1 MRLAKELEA
10 PEVVTID
17 TGSAPRIIHFG
28 EDFLLEDL
36 PVGTRVIYPRQPMA
50 GLPNPRAAIR
60 WALHHPLECDP
71 LPAQLR
77 PGMKV
82 TIAIDDLSVPLPQ
95 MARPDLRQTM
105 LEILLEMLADHG
117 VDDVHIIIAIALHRK
132 MTAAEVER
140 MVGLKVFREFW
151 PDRLYHHDAEDPS
164 MMVELGRTRHGEPV
178 RINRRAAESDLLIY
192 ANVNF
197 VPMNGGHKSIGV
209 GLTDYEG
216 LKANHNPHAIRES
229 WSYMDPKGPSE
240 LHRSIDRIGK
250 IVEQH
255 VNVFKIE
262 TAINNRMY
270 GAGMEFLAKNEDDFT
285 ETDRLKFQALK
296 WTLSRTPRALR
307 REVFMRVP
315 APYELIAVYAGK
327 TEAVHDKI
335 LEKSYEQY
343 AVKVQGQADILIHGI
358 PFISPYNVNSKALN
372 PLLVQ
377 VMGLGYLFNLY
388 RGRPLVKK
396 GGVLILAHPCT
407 DDFDTE
413 HHPSYVEFFY
423 RVLTE
428 TRDATVHQHKY
439 EEEFAKNPA
448 YIEMYRRGHAYHG
461 VHPLYMWYWGEN
473 GRQHVGKVI
482 VVGAENEHVPRI
494 LGWERADTLAEAIAM
509 ARAEMG
515 RSAQITMVHNAP
527 VVLADVE

>member
-17 TGSAPRIIHFG
+17 KGSAPRILHYG

-36 PVGTRVIYPRQPMA
+36 PVGTRVIYPKQPIA

-60 WALHHPLECDP
+60 WALNHPLGCDP
-71 LPAQLR
+71 LPAQLK

-82 TIAIDDLSVPLPQ
+82 TIAIDDISLPLPQ
-95 MARPDLRQTM
+95 MQRPDLRQTM

-117 VDDVHIIIAIALHRK
+117 VEDVHIIIAIALHRK

-140 MVGLKVFREFW
+140 AVGPKVFRAHW
-151 PDRLYHHDAEDPS
+151 PETLYHHDAEDPDG
-164 MMVELGRTRHGEPV
+164 MVELGKTRHGEPV
-178 RINRRAAESDLLIY
+178 RINRRAAESDLIIY
-192 ANVNF
+192 ANINF
-197 VPMNGGHKSIGV
+197 VPMNGGHKSVGV
-209 GLTDYEG
+209 GLTDYKG
-216 LKANHNPHAIRES
+216 LKANHNPKAIRES

-240 LHRSIDRIGK
+240 LHRSFNRIGSFAEK
-250 IVEQH
+250 H
-255 VNVFKIE
+255 LNVFKIE
-262 TAINNRMY
+262 TAVNNRMY
-270 GAGMEFLAKNEDDFT
+270 QGPMEFLGKNEDDFT
-285 ETDRLKFQALK
+285 ESDRLKFQALK
-296 WTLSRTPRALR
+296 WTLSKTPKALR

-315 APYELIAVYAGK
+315 AGYELIAVYAGK
-327 TEAVHDKI
+327 TEPVHDRI
-335 LEKSYEQY
+335 LEKSYDQY
-343 AVKVQGQADILIHGI
+343 AVQVQGQADILIHGV
-358 PFISPYNVNSKALN
+358 PFITPYNVNSTAMN

-396 GGVLILAHPCT
+396 GGVLILTHPCT
-407 DDFDTE
+407 DAFDTN
-413 HHPSYVEFFY
+413 HHPSYVEFFHK
-423 RVLTE
+423 VLAE
-428 TRDATVHQHKY
+428 TRDATIHSERY
-439 EEEFAKNPA
+439 EEDFATNPA
-448 YIEMYRRGHAYHG
+448 YIEMYRRGNAFHG

-482 VVGAENEHVPRI
+482 VVGADNAHVPRI
-494 LGWERADTLAEAIAM
+494 MGWERASTLAEAIAM
-509 ARAEMG
+509 ARSEMG

>member
-17 TGSAPRIIHFG
+17 KGSAPRILHYG

-36 PVGTRVIYPRQPMA
+36 PVGTRVIYPKQPIA

-60 WALHHPLECDP
+60 WALNHPLGCDP
-71 LPAQLR
+71 LPAQLK

-82 TIAIDDLSVPLPQ
+82 TIAIDDISLPLPQ
-95 MARPDLRQTM
+95 MQRPDLRQTM

-117 VDDVHIIIAIALHRK
+117 VEDVHIIIAIALHRK

-140 MVGLKVFREFW
+140 AVGPKVFRAHW
-151 PDRLYHHDAEDPS
+151 PETLYHHDAEDPDG
-164 MMVELGRTRHGEPV
+164 MVELGKTRHGEPV

-192 ANVNF
+192 ANINF
-197 VPMNGGHKSIGV
+197 VPMNGGHKSVGV
-209 GLTDYEG
+209 GLTDYKG
-216 LKANHNPHAIRES
+216 LKANHNPHAIRGS

-240 LHRSIDRIGK
+240 LHRSFDRIGSFAEK
-250 IVEQH
+250 H
-255 VNVFKIE
+255 LNVFKIE
-262 TAINNRMY
+262 TAVNNRMY
-270 GAGMEFLAKNEDDFT
+270 QGPMEFLGKNEDDFT
-285 ETDRLKFQALK
+285 EADRLKFQALK
-296 WTLSRTPRALR
+296 WTLSKTPKSLR

-315 APYELIAVYAGK
+315 AGYELIAVHAGK
-327 TEAVHDKI
+327 TEPVHDRI
-335 LEKSYEQY
+335 LEKSYDQY
-343 AVKVQGQADILIHGI
+343 AVQVQGQADILIHGI
-358 PFISPYNVNSKALN
+358 PFISPYNANSTALN

-396 GGVLILAHPCT
+396 GGVLILTHPCS
-407 DDFDTE
+407 DAFDTN
-413 HHPSYVEFFY
+413 HHPSYVEFFHK
-423 RVLTE
+423 VLTE
-428 TRDATVHQHKY
+428 TRDATIHSEKY
-439 EEEFAKNPA
+439 EEDFATNPA
-448 YIEMYRRGHAYHG
+448 YIEMYRRGNAFHG

-482 VVGAENEHVPRI
+482 VVGADNAHVPRI
-494 LGWERADTLAEAIAM
+494 LGWERASTLAEAIAM
-509 ARAEMG
+509 ARSEMG

-527 VVLADVE
+527 IVLADVE

>member
-1 MRLAKELEA
+1 MRLIRALDA

-17 TGSAPRIIHFG
+17 TGSAPRIIHHG

-36 PVGTRVIYPRQPMA
+36 PVGTRVIYPKQPIA

-60 WALHHPLECDP
+60 WALHHPLGCDP

-82 TIAIDDLSVPLPQ
+82 TIAIDDISLPLPQ
-95 MARPDLRQTM
+95 MQRPDLRQTM

-140 MVGLKVFREFW
+140 AVGPKVFRTHW
-151 PDRLYHHDAEDPS
+151 PDTLYHHDAEDPEG
-164 MMVELGRTRHGEPV
+164 MVELGTTCHGEPV

-192 ANVNF
+192 ANINF
-197 VPMNGGHKSIGV
+197 VPMNGGHKSVGV

-216 LKANHNPHAIRES
+216 LKAHHNPQAIRAS
-229 WSYMDPKGPSE
+229 WSYMDPEGPSE
-240 LHRSIDRIGK
+240 LHRSFNRIGK
-250 IVEQH
+250 LAEEH
-255 VNVFKIE
+255 LNVFKIE
-262 TAINNRMY
+262 TAVNNRMY
-270 GAGMEFLAKNEDDFT
+270 GGPMNFLAKNEDDFT
-285 ETDRLKFQALK
+285 EADRLKFQALQ

-315 APYELIAVYAGK
+315 APYELIAVHAGK
-327 TEAVHDKI
+327 TGPVHEKI
-335 LEKSYEQY
+335 LEKSFEQY
-343 AVKVQGQADILIHGI
+343 AVQVQGQADILIHGV
-358 PFISPYNVNSKALN
+358 PFISPYNVNSTSLN

-388 RGRPLVKK
+388 RGKPLIRK

-407 DDFDTE
+407 DAFDTD
-413 HHPSYVEFFY
+413 HHPSYVEFFH

-428 TRDATVHQHKY
+428 TRDATVHQQKY

-448 YIEMYRRGHAYHG
+448 YIEMYRRGHAFHG

-482 VVGAENEHVPRI
+482 VVGADNTHVPKF
-494 LGWERADTLAEAIAM
+494 LGWERAATLAEAIAL
-509 ARAEMG
+509 ARTEVG
-515 RSAQITMVHNAP
+515 RSAEITMVHNAP

>member
-1 MRLAKELEA
+1 MRLARELEA

-17 TGSAPRIIHFG
+17 KGSAPRILHYG

-36 PVGTRVIYPRQPMA
+36 PVGTRVIYPKQPIA

-60 WALHHPLECDP
+60 WALHHPEGCDP
-71 LPAQLR
+71 LPAQLK

-82 TIAIDDLSVPLPQ
+82 TIAIDDISLPLPI

-117 VDDVHIIIAIALHRK
+117 VEDVHIVIAIALHRK
-132 MTAAEVER
+132 MTASEVER
-140 MVGLKVFREFW
+140 IVGPKVFRAHW
-151 PDRLYHHDAEDPS
+151 PDTLYHHDAEDPDGI
-164 MMVELGRTRHGEPV
+164 VEIGTTRHGEPV

-192 ANVNF
+192 ANINY

-209 GLTDYEG
+209 GLTDYKG
-216 LKANHNPHAIRES
+216 LKANHSPDAIRHTT
-229 WSYMDPKGPSE
+229 SYMDPKGDSE
-240 LHRSIDRIGK
+240 LHRSFDRIGH
-250 IVEQH
+250 IVERKL
-255 VNVFKIE
+255 NVFKIE

-270 GAGMEFLAKNEDDFT
+270 DGPMEFLARNEDDFT
-285 ETDRLKFQALK
+285 ESDRLKFQALK
-296 WTLSRTPRALR
+296 WTLSKTPRPLR

-315 APYELIAVYAGK
+315 APYELIAVHAGK
-327 TEAVHDKI
+327 TELVHEKI

-343 AVKVQGQADILIHGI
+343 AVQVKGQADILIHGI
-358 PFISPYNVNSKALN
+358 PFISPYNVNSTSLN

-377 VMGLGYLFNLY
+377 VMGLGYLFNLF

-396 GGVLILAHPCT
+396 GGVLILTHPCSDT
-407 DDFDTE
+407 FDTD
-413 HHPSYVEFFY
+413 HHPSYVEFFH
-423 RVLTE
+423 RVLSE
-428 TRDATVHQHKY
+428 TRDAAVHREKY
-439 EEEFAKNPA
+439 EEEFATNPA
-448 YIEMYRRGHAYHG
+448 YIEMYRRGNAYHG
-461 VHPLYMWYWGEN
+461 VHPLFMWYWGEN

-482 VVGAENEHVPRI
+482 VVGADNAHVPKI
-494 LGWERADTLAEAIAM
+494 LGWERANTLAEAIAM
-509 ARAEMG
+509 ARNEMG